1 MHRNPREFLRLE
13 LLFLI
18 PLLARKAELEFLSYL
33 CSGRHDPLVNMLDGS
48 KAKLIYLLT
57 SANRD
62 ILQFDNTVDDAIN
75 RMINERRT
83 CNLIIGNTPYM

>member
-1 MHRNPREFLRLE
+1 
-13 LLFLI
+13 
-18 PLLARKAELEFLSYL
+18 
-33 CSGRHDPLVNMLDGS
+33 MLDGS
-48 KAKLIYLLT
+48 KAKLIYLHT

-83 CNLIIGNTPYM
+83 CNLIIGNTSYMW